1 MKKIAGVIILLLV
14 SLLTI
19 NGCAPAHPEVAR
31 IDPDEDVDL
40 TGEWSADDSR
50 RVAETMVSDA
60 LNRPWLDR
68 FHEEEGKRPTVIVGL
83 FRNRGA
89 QHIDPE
95 MFTNDIQRELIN
107 SGRVDFVAGDEQ
119 REALREERQDQA
131 EFADPATAAALGM
144 EAGADYML
152 QGTFISDTQ
161 RVEGTRVISYR
172 VDMELMH
179 LQTNRIAWQGT
190 ERIRKRVDQ
199 AGWTW

>member
-1 MKKIAGVIILLLV
+1 MKKIIVILSFLLIGSFV
-14 SLLTI
+14 I
-19 NGCAPAHPEVAR
+19 NGCAPARPEVAR

-50 RVAETMVSDA
+50 RVAATMVSDA

-68 FHEEEGKRPTVIVGL
+68 FEEEEGGRPTVIVGL

-89 QHIDPE
+89 QHIDHE

-107 SGRVDFVAGDEQ
+107 SGRVDFVAGEEQ

-131 EFADPATAAALGM
+131 EFADPETAAALGM

-152 QGTFISDTQ
+152 QGTFMSDSQ

-172 VDMELMH
+172 VDMELMN

-199 AGWTW
+199 PGWTW